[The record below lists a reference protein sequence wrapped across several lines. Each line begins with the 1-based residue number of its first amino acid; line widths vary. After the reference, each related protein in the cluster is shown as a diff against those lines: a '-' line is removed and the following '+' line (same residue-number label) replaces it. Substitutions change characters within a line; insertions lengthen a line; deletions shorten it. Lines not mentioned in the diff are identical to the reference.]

1 MSRQLKPIWM
11 RLCENDIKQNNKI
24 IMTILTKMLNDYK
37 NWRKKKCV
45 IAEKN
50 HFFFYIFIII
60 NWPSRFENNYRDQKL
75 SKIVCLFKDRK
86 SDNIY

>member
-1 MSRQLKPIWM
+1 MSRQLKTIWM
-11 RLCENDIKQNNKI
+11 RICENDIKQNNKI

-45 IAEKN
+45 IAKKN

-60 NWPSRFENNYRDQKL
+60 NWPSKFKNNYRDQKL